1 MAKSLHSKGKPIASS
16 RKPLSVAQ
24 AKRLTQKNPNET
36 ESWKQLG
43 LACIRNSQNEEAL
56 RALEHASSLNDSD
69 AEIHAWL
76 SMVYNAVNRLTLAK
90 ESAEKALTIDPYN
103 VKALTQLARIEFDSS
118 RFSKALS
125 YLEKAEQYEPNN
137 EVLIFTKGKAL
148 GAMSRYDEAQALFQK
163 LVQRDPNNLHYW
175 NELGI
180 VQRDLGDLKEA
191 ERSFR
196 KAMTC
201 GSSPIPFANLIT
213 GIHYDPAQRHDA
225 IAAICR
231 EWQGRFGV
239 KSPPSRPVP
248 KDLTP
253 SRQLRIG
260 LLSDGFRQHPVG
272 NMVIEALENTSPQ
285 EAEFYFYTTNLSS
298 DPLTKRFR
306 KLASRW
312 LDVKYTS
319 DEEFAQQV
327 RNDEIDI
334 LFDLAGHNAGTRSR
348 AISMQPAPLIVKWV
362 GGLINTTGVEA
373 IDYLISDHIETPE
386 VEDAHYTEKL
396 IRMPDDYIVYARPLL
411 VPSLAS
417 LPAKKNGYIT
427 LGCFNNPT
435 KLNGE
440 LFSHWANI
448 MQQLPNSRLLLK
460 GKPYTS
466 EEFCERIYNHFEQ
479 VGIERDRLIL
489 EGPSPHHKFLA
500 AYNRVDI
507 ALDTWPYSG
516 GLTTCE
522 AFLMGV
528 PVVSLPGP
536 TFAGRHSATHLVN
549 AGMPELVV
557 NSWEEY
563 QERVL
568 ELASDLDSLST
579 IRQHLRD
586 VLLQSPV
593 CDGPRFA
600 KHFMRAMR
608 AIWQR
613 YCEGKAPEALS
624 FNKQGE
630 LWFEDDKQVLD
641 IKVDE
646 TPRISNAKVSQ
657 QKHSFS
663 WKLQGKLIGIDN
675 GASLV
680 KQPAVQEMLKH
691 KSLELITF
699 DPAGELSNDAAKSA
713 EGVHYYSG
721 ALLGN
726 GEAATL
732 YATLDPANTA
742 TLLPLESAS
751 LPNAVRRAN
760 KVLTQLPVATLALD
774 SIEGLP
780 ALDWLVLDAHHD
792 ANTILENGEQTL
804 KNALLL
810 DITVAFQLTHER
822 QPNLAELQHWASRNG
837 FRFYRL
843 NTPQHISHLPES
855 VPAEKRQATELAS
868 ANALFLPSHERMAA
882 LSHEQSMKLAF
893 LLHTV
898 YGIKDMAY
906 ALLAQV
912 SEEEAEGYL
921 VEEGLAN
928 KMKKPAVKREVIYDP
943 SQLECNQREFTLCV
957 GVPVYNEEK
966 YIRETIQSLK
976 NQDFGDVKFL
986 IADNCSTDN
995 TLNII
1000 CEEVIG
1006 DDRFEIFQHQGN
1018 VGAAGN
1024 FEFAFK
1030 NSQSKYFMWLGG
1042 HDFLSDSYLSTTIKS
1057 MGRDSG
1063 VSMVMGKPVAVAE
1076 NSKEIG
1082 FLESGVYDF
1091 SDDKKENRYLK
1102 SVAELS
1108 NCTVVHAIFLRE
1120 ALEDFEFRRTLSPDH
1135 VLISHLLW
1143 HGKLKNLSNV
1153 FYYRRFFGERKESQD
1168 ERITGRPVKLERKDF
1183 FDYYLDDLRR
1193 LSKDSNSLIRKKLIE
1208 SVDNT
1213 LRARFD

>member
-1 MAKSLHSKGKPIASS
+1 MAKSLRTKGKSIASQ
-16 RKPLSVAQ
+16 RKLLSIGQ
-24 AKRLTQKNPNET
+24 AKRLTQKMPNSIDAWQE
-36 ESWKQLG
+36 LG
-43 LACIRNSQNEEAL
+43 MAYTRDGEYEAAVE
-56 RALEHASSLNDSD
+56 ALEHACVLDDSVAD
-69 AEIHAWL
+69 IHAWL
-76 SMVYNAVNRLTLAK
+76 AIANHGLKQFLKAQK
-90 ESAEKALTIDPYN
+90 IAEKALTIDQNN
-103 VKALTQLARIEFDSS
+103 VKALLLLARLALDSGHS
-118 RFSKALS
+118 KKALVH
-125 YLEKAEQYEPNN
+125 LEKAEQNEPEN
-137 EVLIFTKGKAL
+137 ERLLLAKG
-148 GAMSRYDEAQALFQK
+148 QALFKQSQFDEAKK
-163 LVQRDPNNLHYW
+163 LFEGLTSRYPKNYHYW

-180 VQRDLGDLKEA
+180 VQRELGELEQGEK
-191 ERSFR
+191 SFR
-196 KAMTC
+196 NALAC
-201 GSSPIPFANLIT
+201 SNNPVPYSNLIT
-213 GIHYDPAQRHDA
+213 GMHYDPSQQHDA
-225 IAAICR
+225 ITAMCR

-239 KSPPSRPVP
+239 KNPPSRPVP

-327 RNDEIDI
+327 RNDEVDI

-373 IDYLISDHIETPE
+373 IDYLLSDHIETPE
-386 VEDAHYTEKL
+386 GEDAHYTEKL

-411 VPSLAS
+411 VTSIVS

-448 MQQLPNSRLLLK
+448 MQQLPHSRLLLK

-479 VGIERDRLIL
+479 AGIERDRLIL
-489 EGPSPHHKFLA
+489 EGPAPHHKFLA

-593 CDGPRFA
+593 CDGLRFA

-657 QKHSFS
+657 QEHSFS

-726 GEAATL
+726 GETATL

-822 QPNLAELQHWASRNG
+822 QPHLAELQHWASRNG

-843 NTPQHISHLPES
+843 NTLQHISHLPES

-882 LSHEQSMKLAF
+882 LGHEQSMKLAF

-898 YGIKDMAY
+898 YGIRDMSY
-906 ALLAQV
+906 ELLSQV
-912 SEEEAEGYL
+912 
-921 VEEGLAN
+921 
-928 KMKKPAVKREVIYDP
+928 
-943 SQLECNQREFTLCV
+943 
-957 GVPVYNEEK
+957 
-966 YIRETIQSLK
+966 
-976 NQDFGDVKFL
+976 
-986 IADNCSTDN
+986 
-995 TLNII
+995 
-1000 CEEVIG
+1000 
-1006 DDRFEIFQHQGN
+1006 
-1018 VGAAGN
+1018 
-1024 FEFAFK
+1024 
-1030 NSQSKYFMWLGG
+1030 
-1042 HDFLSDSYLSTTIKS
+1042 
-1057 MGRDSG
+1057 
-1063 VSMVMGKPVAVAE
+1063 
-1076 NSKEIG
+1076 
-1082 FLESGVYDF
+1082 
-1091 SDDKKENRYLK
+1091 DDKKAEDYR
-1102 SVAELS
+1102 VAEGLIDELKEEELKDKEL
-1108 NCTVVHAIFLRE
+1108 AELPE
-1120 ALEDFEFRRTLSPDH
+1120 EEL
-1135 VLISHLLW
+1135 VL
-1143 HGKLKNLSNV
+1143 K
-1153 FYYRRFFGERKESQD
+1153 
-1168 ERITGRPVKLERKDF
+1168 VKF
-1183 FDYYLDDLRR
+1183 
-1193 LSKDSNSLIRKKLIE
+1193 
-1208 SVDNT
+1208 
-1213 LRARFD
+1213 

>member
-1 MAKSLHSKGKPIASS
+1 MAKSPHAKVRTPFARHKQQQ
-16 RKPLSVAQ
+16 KPLSLHQ
-24 AKRLTQKNPNET
+24 AKRLVENLPNNAKA
-36 ESWKQLG
+36 WLQLG
-43 LACIRNSQNEEAL
+43 SVYITRGEVDLAHQTLKKACDLDDTFTEAYVLLATVCQVKGDPEASERCAL
-56 RALEHASSLNDSD
+56 RAIKLDNG
-69 AEIHAWL
+69 
-76 SMVYNAVNRLTLAK
+76 
-90 ESAEKALTIDPYN
+90 N
-103 VKALTQLARIEFDSS
+103 VQAMSVLAR
-118 RFSKALS
+118 
-125 YLEKAEQYEPNN
+125 LEQDRGRA
-137 EVLIFTKGKAL
+137 GKAL
-148 GAMSRYDEAQALFQK
+148 QWIEKAITYAPNDESILVTKGRALFALGRVEESK
-163 LVQRDPNNLHYW
+163 SVFSALTKKAPKNLNYW
-175 NELGI
+175 NELGMAH
-180 VQRDLGDLKEA
+180 RELGEIEES
-191 ERSFR
+191 ERCFR
-196 KAMTC
+196 QAIQHGKD
-201 GSSPIPFANLIT
+201 PVPFANLIT
-213 GIHYDPAQRHDA
+213 GMHYDPTKTREEIGAV
-225 IAAICR
+225 CR
-231 EWQGRFGV
+231 EWQALYGE
-239 KSPPSRPVP
+239 KNPLSRPIP
-248 KDLTP
+248 NCLSPERK
-253 SRQLRIG
+253 LRIG
-260 LLSDGFRQHPVG
+260 MLSDGFRQHPVG
-272 NMVIEALENTSPQ
+272 NMIIEVLENVS
-285 EAEFYFYTTNLSS
+285 EGEMEFFLYSTNSTIDAVS
-298 DPLTKRFR
+298 KRFQ
-306 KLASRW
+306 KLAAEWVSIKY
-312 LDVKYTS
+312 LDNEAV
-319 DEEFAQQV
+319 AQ
-327 RNDEIDI
+327 RIRDDKIDI
-334 LFDLAGHNAGTRSR
+334 LLDLAGHNAGTRSR

-362 GGLINTTGVEA
+362 GGLINTTGIDTV
-373 IDYLISDHIETPE
+373 DYLISDTIETPE
-386 VEDAHYTEKL
+386 GEDKHYTEKL
-396 IRMPDDYIVYARPLL
+396 IRFPDDYIVYSRPLL
-411 VPSLAS
+411 VPSIKP
-417 LPAKKNGYIT
+417 LPATQNGYIT

-435 KLNGE
+435 KLNNE
-440 LFSHWANI
+440 LMGHWAEI
-448 MQQLPNSRLLLK
+448 MHQLQGSRLLLK

-466 EEFCERIYNHFEQ
+466 DRFCERIYTYFEQ
-479 VGIERDRLIL
+479 AGIERDRLIL
-489 EGPSPHHKFLA
+489 EGPAAHHKFLA

-657 QKHSFS
+657 QEHSFS

-760 KVLTQLPVATLALD
+760 KVLTQLPVATLPLD

-906 ALLAQV
+906 ALLAEVDEQ
-912 SEEEAEGYL
+912 SAAKYL
-921 VEEGLAN
+921 YEEGLVTKAKVMSN
-928 KMKKPAVKREVIYDP
+928 FEVMKKNND
-943 SQLECNQREFTLCV
+943 
-957 GVPVYNEEK
+957 
-966 YIRETIQSLK
+966 ETISDEL
-976 NQDFGDVKFL
+976 
-986 IADNCSTDN
+986 
-995 TLNII
+995 
-1000 CEEVIG
+1000 
-1006 DDRFEIFQHQGN
+1006 DRLMKGN
-1018 VGAAGN
+1018 
-1024 FEFAFK
+1024 
-1030 NSQSKYFMWLGG
+1030 
-1042 HDFLSDSYLSTTIKS
+1042 
-1057 MGRDSG
+1057 
-1063 VSMVMGKPVAVAE
+1063 
-1076 NSKEIG
+1076 
-1082 FLESGVYDF
+1082 
-1091 SDDKKENRYLK
+1091 
-1102 SVAELS
+1102 
-1108 NCTVVHAIFLRE
+1108 
-1120 ALEDFEFRRTLSPDH
+1120 
-1135 VLISHLLW
+1135 
-1143 HGKLKNLSNV
+1143 
-1153 FYYRRFFGERKESQD
+1153 
-1168 ERITGRPVKLERKDF
+1168 
-1183 FDYYLDDLRR
+1183 
-1193 LSKDSNSLIRKKLIE
+1193 
-1208 SVDNT
+1208 
-1213 LRARFD
+1213 